1 MRMLKSSVVR
11 KNFLALVVLQGGNYI
26 APMILAPYLV
36 RTLGFKL
43 YGVWMFAVGFVIMVR
58 VCVGYGFDLTAT
70 RQAAAYGPTQPD
82 KVSAL
87 LIDVVAARV
96 LIWLTCFAALLTAT
110 WAVAAMG
117 SVRDLLLLGL
127 FTVLGEALFPA
138 WLFQGMETMGAI
150 TGLKLG
156 SRVINLLLV
165 VVFVRNPG
173 DVTLVPMFESFASLI
188 VGVASFTLAIR
199 RFKLQLLRPH
209 LRRIGNQLRDGV
221 HIFISNLSVQFYT
234 TINTLILG
242 FMAGANAV
250 AAYALAEKVYSAVR
264 GLLSPFVQAVFP
276 VMVKAFVKGASD
288 FSSNFTTIIR
298 FLSIILCGTAVSLY
312 FASDAIIRLMAGNQ
326 QNEAVRV
333 LAVFAISM
341 PFAIGSFLAPM
352 LVVRNRNA
360 ALMRITLTGGALG
373 AVLAPVLAW
382 RFGALGCAV
391 SFLLVQIYNS
401 LALLR
406 ENSNAQRLVQEA
418 NIPQV

>member
-1 MRMLKSSVVR
+1 MSMFRSSVVR
-11 KNFLALVVLQGGNYI
+11 KNFLALLVLQGGNYV

-82 KVSAL
+82 RVSAL
-87 LIDVVAARV
+87 LVDVVAARV
-96 LIWLTCFAALLTAT
+96 LIWLACFSALLTAT
-110 WAVAAMG
+110 CFIAAMG

-165 VVFVRNPG
+165 VLFVRNAG
-173 DVTLVPMFESFASLI
+173 NVTLVPVFESLASLV
-188 VGVASFTLAIR
+188 VGIASLAFAVR
-199 RFKLQLLRPH
+199 RFKLQLSRPK

-234 TINTLILG
+234 TVNTLILG
-242 FMAGANAV
+242 FMAGASAV

-264 GLLSPFVQAVFP
+264 GLLSPFVQAIFP
-276 VMVKAFVKGASD
+276 VMVKAFVKGVDD
-288 FSSNFTTIIR
+288 FSKNFTTIIR
-298 FLSIILCGTAVSLY
+298 ILTVVLCSIAVSLY

-326 QNEAVRV
+326 QYDAARV
-333 LAVFAISM
+333 LAVFGISM

-360 ALMRITLTGGALG
+360 ELMRITLIGGSLG
-373 AVLAPVLAW
+373 AVLAPALAW
-382 RFGALGCAV
+382 RFGAFGCAV
-391 SFLLVQIYNS
+391 SFLLVQAYNS

-406 ENSNAQRLVQEA
+406 ENSKGQRLAKDTNDLQ
-418 NIPQV
+418 I